1 MSKLYSSELHTK
13 DKIELLRKISQLFEI
28 YFLRNIIKYGK
39 LFKIY
44 LYLTSPIYFIY
55 NYVWKE
61 WKLLNMF
68 YGVYIHFEL
77 NVSTKIAY

>member
-61 WKLLNMF
+61 
-68 YGVYIHFEL
+68 
-77 NVSTKIAY
+77 